1 MDVRDTQEVDNSFMR
16 MIQLILCDIEAVA
29 NCFRTRCHYMQ
40 EYSSKCV
47 AVFEDIREDLNLLY
61 ELLRVVSQ
69 VIKVMQKTPALL

>member
-1 MDVRDTQEVDNSFMR
+1 
-16 MIQLILCDIEAVA
+16 
-29 NCFRTRCHYMQ
+29 MQ
-40 EYSSKCV
+40 EYSSKCA

>member
-1 MDVRDTQEVDNSFMR
+1 MLGDTREVDQSFMR

-29 NCFRTRCHYMQ
+29 YCFRTKCYYMQ